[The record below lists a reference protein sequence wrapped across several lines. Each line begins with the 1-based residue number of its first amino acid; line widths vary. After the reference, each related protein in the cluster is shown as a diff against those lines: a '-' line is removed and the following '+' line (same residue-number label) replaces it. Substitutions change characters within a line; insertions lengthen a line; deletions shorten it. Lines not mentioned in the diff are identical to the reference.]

1 MIFPQLKFDINN
13 EIITDNFAGCG
24 CISTGIEMPPRQ
36 HVSVANN
43 HSPKPPQPPTAH
55 SLDAIADHHPDRRKT
70 IAYAPMPH
78 PPQAAC
84 YAAHLE
90 VIE

>member
-1 MIFPQLKFDINN
+1 MITAQLRFDINN
-13 EIITDNFAGCG
+13 EILIDNFAGGRCA
-24 CISTGIEMPPRQ
+24 STDLKMPPRQ
-36 HVSVANN
+36 HVSVTNN
-43 HSPKPPQPPTAH
+43 HGPKPPQPPAAH
-55 SLDAIADHHPDRRKT
+55 SLDDLADHHKT